1 LIKNIFLNVDDIS
14 EKIEIKKQ
22 EEITPE
28 EIYEKQT

>member
-1 LIKNIFLNVDDIS
+1 VDDIS